1 MEALASRP
9 TSAPRGE
16 LPALRMRTPHPAP
29 INFSHSE
36 IFCLLHSPFEPSPT
50 YCQPEDSKV
59 PDIGRAPTLEAAD
72 VCPLKIHPL
81 SQKPPKRLPCR
92 SFIGCYL
99 HVNHAVISLDHHQY
113 DKGAEKA
120 RLRLVA
126 GARNRLDLQLRGL
139 LATVIGPWGSVQYR
153 AFRLP
158 LVGNKRSCHL
168 RRADGRLLSTVR
180 PLSSEC
186 LGSDLN

>member
-1 MEALASRP
+1 
-9 TSAPRGE
+9 
-16 LPALRMRTPHPAP
+16 MRTPHPAP

-59 PDIGRAPTLEAAD
+59 PDIGRAPTLAAAD

-126 GARNRLDLQLRGL
+126 GARNRLICSFGACSRQSSVRGDQSNIAPSDFRSLVISGRATYVVRMADCCLRC
-139 LATVIGPWGSVQYR
+139 GP
-153 AFRLP
+153 
-158 LVGNKRSCHL
+158 
-168 RRADGRLLSTVR
+168 
-180 PLSSEC
+180 
-186 LGSDLN
+186 